1 MSNILIERSRVSLGA
16 LSAALGVLAGAAQA
30 QQALPTIDVGRAHKT
45 AAHAPARASP

>member
-1 MSNILIERSRVSLGA
+1 MLSSVSNILIERSRVSLGA
-16 LSAALGVLAGAAQA
+16 LAGAAQA